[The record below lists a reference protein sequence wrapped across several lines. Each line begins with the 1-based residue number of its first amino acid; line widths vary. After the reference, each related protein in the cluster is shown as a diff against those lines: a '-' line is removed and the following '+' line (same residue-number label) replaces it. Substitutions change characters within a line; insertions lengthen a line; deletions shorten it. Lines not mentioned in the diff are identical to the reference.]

1 MTSVSIYLRQHAQ
14 RLKDAGRTRTSETY
28 LATLSSFTKFCN
40 GQDIDIARIDTNLI
54 ERYESYLKGRHLSR
68 NSSSFYMRILRR
80 IYNLAVSDGLAS
92 PATPFRTVYTGID
105 KTARRAIS
113 MRDLRAVRSLVLPLG
128 NPLDLARDMFLF
140 SFYMRGMS
148 FVDMAYLRK
157 CDLRNGFVTYNRKK
171 TGQQLSVRWER
182 PMQEIVDKYDTGNSS
197 YLLPII
203 QREDGTERRQYLNRL
218 LYVNRKLK
226 LVAKMVAIRF
236 PLTMYVARHSWASI
250 AHERNIPLHVI
261 RDALG
266 HDNEATTQIYITSIH
281 TNQIDAANR
290 EIIGLI

>member
-1 MTSVSIYLRQHAQ
+1 MTSVSIYIRQQAQ
-14 RLKDAGRTRTSETY
+14 RLRDTGRTRTGETY
-28 LATLSSFTKFCN
+28 LATLSSFMKFCN
-40 GQDIDIARIDTNLI
+40 GHDIDIAQIDTNLI
-54 ERYESYLKGRHLSR
+54 ETYESYLKDQHLSR

-80 IYNLAVSDGLAS
+80 IYNLAVNDGLAS
-92 PATPFRTVYTGID
+92 PVNPFRTVYTGIG
-105 KTARRAIS
+105 KTAKRAIS
-113 MRDLRAVRSLVLPLG
+113 MHDLRAIKSLRLPVG
-128 NPLDLARDMFLF
+128 DPLDFARDMFLF

-157 CDLRNGFVTYNRKK
+157 RDLRNGFVTYNRRK
-171 TGQQLSVRWER
+171 TSQQLYVRWER
-182 PMQEIVDKYDTGNSS
+182 PMQAIVDKYETGKSS

-203 QREDGTERRQYLNRL
+203 QREDGSERRQYLNRL

-226 LVAKMVAIRF
+226 LVARKVGIQF

-250 AHERNIPLHVI
+250 AHERNIPLYVI
-261 RDALG
+261 SDALG
-266 HDNEATTQIYITSIH
+266 HENETTTQIYLTSIH